1 MPKCFALGPRCRL
14 KTSKA
19 QDLRNI
25 ETLAQRP
32 GERRVG
38 DVDGGLTEAER
49 TERIAGL
56 KDKLLTAEREEALIV
71 FAVEH
76 GVDVMRRPLTS
87 AVAILGVE
95 AKKIATVVKAVA

>member
-19 QDLRNI
+19 QDLRL

-56 KDKLLTAEREEALIV
+56 KAKLLTAEREEALIV
-71 FAVEH
+71 FGRAR
-76 GVDVMRRPLTS
+76 GRRRWRRPLTS
-87 AVAILGVE
+87 AVAILGIE